1 MTEEIQILVVE
12 DEPEI
17 RRFLRVTLGT
27 YGYKLLEAANG
38 KEAMAF
44 LSSEK
49 PNLII
54 LDLGLPDIDGM
65 DLARQLREWS
75 DTPIIIL
82 SARDQEMDKIT
93 ALDLGADDYLTKP
106 FGVMELMARIRVAL
120 RHAEKSK
127 SDNNPVFELGNV
139 RVDMSKRSVTV
150 GGVEVHLTPIEYK
163 LLLTLINSAGK
174 VVTRQQLLREVW
186 GPGYA
191 KEGHY
196 LRVYMGQLRHKL
208 EEHSAKPKY
217 LMTEPGIGYRLRT
230 ENDAN

>member
-17 RRFLRVTLGT
+17 RRFLRVTLGA
-27 YGYKLLEAANG
+27 YGYKLLEAASG
-38 KEAMAF
+38 KEAMAH

-49 PNLII
+49 PKLII

-65 DLARQLREWS
+65 ELARQLREWS
-75 DTPIIIL
+75 EIPIIIL

-106 FGVMELMARIRVAL
+106 FGVMELLARIRVAL

-127 SDNNPVFELGNV
+127 AEKDPVFELGNV
-139 RVDMSKRSVTV
+139 KVDMSKRTV
-150 GGVEVHLTPIEYK
+150 AVSGVDVHLTPIEYK
-163 LLLTLINSAGK
+163 LLLTLINNAGK

-208 EEHSAKPKY
+208 EERSANPKY

-230 ENDAN
+230 ESDGN